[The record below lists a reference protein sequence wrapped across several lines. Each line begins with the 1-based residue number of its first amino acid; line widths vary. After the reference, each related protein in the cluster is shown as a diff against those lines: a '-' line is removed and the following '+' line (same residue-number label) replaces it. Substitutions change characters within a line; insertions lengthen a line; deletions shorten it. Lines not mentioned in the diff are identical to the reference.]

1 MIFQFQKQFPQLNA
15 YWERYLPFQKRLDVP
30 AKTKLLDE
38 GATSQHAI
46 YIEKGCLRTYFNN
59 NGEEKTVQFFFEGE
73 GLSALDSFVNN
84 SPSPFT
90 IETIE
95 PAIVYLLPRKYVL
108 QLLDELTHEPD
119 FLMMFM
125 KITAG
130 RLTHYSGEFI
140 SFIRDTPEQRY
151 RHLLEERPHI
161 IQRVSQHYIASYLGV
176 SSVHL
181 SRIKSKLAKGNAHF

>member
-15 YWERYLPFQKRLDVP
+15 YWDRYLPLQKRLEIP
-30 AKTKLLDE
+30 ARTKLLDE
-38 GATSQHAI
+38 GVVSKHAI

-59 NGEEKTVQFFFEGE
+59 NGTETTVQFFFEGE
-73 GLSALDSFVNN
+73 GLSSLDSFINDL
-84 SPSPFT
+84 PSPYI

-95 PAIVYLLPRKYVL
+95 PSVIYLLSKKHVL
-108 QLLDELTHEPD
+108 KLMEELTHEKD
-119 FLMMFM
+119 FLMMFL
-125 KITAG
+125 KITAR

-151 RHLLEERPHI
+151 QNLLNERPQI

-176 SSVHL
+176 SPVHL
-181 SRIKSKLAKGNAHF
+181 SRIKSKLARGNPHF

>member
-1 MIFQFQKQFPQLNA
+1 MIFQFQKQFPQLHS
-15 YWERYLPFQKRLDVP
+15 YWERYLPFQQRLDVP

-38 GATSQHAI
+38 GTISRHAI

-59 NGEEKTVQFFFEGE
+59 KGVEKTVQFFFEEE

-95 PAIVYLLPRKYVL
+95 PSVVYLLPRKHVL
-108 QLLDELTHEPD
+108 QLLDELTREPD

-125 KITAG
+125 KITAR

-140 SFIRDTPEQRY
+140 SFIRDTPEERY
-151 RHLLEERPHI
+151 QHLLEERPHI
-161 IQRVSQHYIASYLGV
+161 SNGLASTILR
-176 SSVHL
+176 L
-181 SRIKSKLAKGNAHF
+181 I